1 MKIKG
6 PNQDSKRGPG
16 TPMLGGGGGGNYNF
30 NNNLFLILHR

>member
-6 PNQDSKRGPG
+6 PKQDRKRRTG
-16 TPMLGGGGGGNYNF
+16 TPMLGGGGGNDNF

>member
-16 TPMLGGGGGGNYNF
+16 TPMLGGGGGNDNF